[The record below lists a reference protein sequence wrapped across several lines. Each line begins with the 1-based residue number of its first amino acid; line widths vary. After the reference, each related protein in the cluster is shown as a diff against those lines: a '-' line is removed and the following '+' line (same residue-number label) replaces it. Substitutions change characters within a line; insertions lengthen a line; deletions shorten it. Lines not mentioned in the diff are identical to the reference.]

1 MRDGC
6 ILMHFHT
13 CCILDMLHSYAFS
26 CIQKVRFMLMHS
38 PRDAYVAW
46 RIVMHFDAVVL
57 AASLRIPNTVHSYV
71 LLCICSALHSTWVA
85 FKCICMPPHIRCIL
99 STRCILT
106 HSHSYAFKR
115 IQMHSLTHAFTSV
128 RRCIHSCMLT
138 RVCIRWRLGWHV
150 VAHGCSIGT
159 PYGRMARPQPVQ
171 PIPVH
176 VSLAFSP
183 LGSSCVSMCGPW
195 CILAHSDAFV
205 CINVHSCAFLRIMK
219 RVDRAPALIQIVRK
233 SGIFPPKWTEIHNNA
248 HKCITGRMQHIQ
260 NAPSWEC
267 VGMCWNALRC
277 GMYRMQHT

>member
-13 CCILDMLHSYAFS
+13 CCILDMLHSNAFS
-26 CIQKVRFMLMHS
+26 CIQKVRCMLMHS

-115 IQMHSLTHAFTSV
+115 IQMHSLTYAFTSV
-128 RRCIHSCMLT
+128 RRCIHSCMHT
-138 RVCIRWRLGWHV
+138 RVSIRMKTWMACSGTWVLHWH
-150 VAHGCSIGT
+150 ALWQNGT
-159 PYGRMARPQPVQ
+159 PTARPAHTRPCEFGLESARLLLCKYVW
-171 PIPVH
+171 
-176 VSLAFSP
+176 SLVYSGAF
-183 LGSSCVSMCGPW
+183 W
-195 CILAHSDAFV
+195 
-205 CINVHSCAFLRIMK
+205 RICM
-219 RVDRAPALIQIVRK
+219 
-233 SGIFPPKWTEIHNNA
+233 H
-248 HKCITGRMQHIQ
+248 
-260 NAPSWEC
+260 
-267 VGMCWNALRC
+267 
-277 GMYRMQHT
+277 